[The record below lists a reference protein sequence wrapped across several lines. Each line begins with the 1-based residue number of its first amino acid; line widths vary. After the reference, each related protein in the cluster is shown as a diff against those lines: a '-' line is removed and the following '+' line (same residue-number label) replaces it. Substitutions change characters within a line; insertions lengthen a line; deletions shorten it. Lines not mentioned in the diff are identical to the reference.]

1 MQIYIGL
8 HITFLVDIFMPIT
21 ENMIW
26 KYV

>member
-8 HITFLVDIFMPIT
+8 YITFLVDIFMLIT
-21 ENMIW
+21 ENIIW